1 MKILNSLFYGL
12 MVMCLI
18 SCDDILEEDITNDMV
33 QVTTPLSNAVIE
45 SNVVN
50 FRWNALDGADK
61 YRIQV
66 YGNNQAM
73 VLDTLVNPS
82 SFTYPMRSGNFQ
94 WRIRGEN
101 SAYQSSYSFPISFT
115 VIETDNLDNQEV
127 ILSLPRSGRYFNN
140 GPVTCSW
147 QSLRAAKKY
156 ELILTNDSNGDV
168 ITRSDLT
175 TTQVV
180 FSATELAQD
189 AKYTWKVRAFNDS
202 TSTLFFTRDFYLDRV
217 VPNQPQISSP
227 ANNSRHNANL
237 QIDFTWNIAT
247 DNGTIRSPISYE
259 IEFSRESN
267 FSSTFQTSTAINAS
281 FQQVFSEAG
290 DYFWRV
296 RAKDEASNVG
306 AYSSISK
313 FTVNPQ

>member
-1 MKILNSLFYGL
+1 MKILNRFFFGL
-12 MVMCLI
+12 IAFSFI

-101 SAYQSSYSFPISFT
+101 SAYQSSYSFPIPFT

-127 ILSLPRSGRYFNN
+127 ILSLPRSGRYFNSV
-140 GPVTCSW
+140 PVTCSW
-147 QSLRAAKKY
+147 QALKAAKKY

-168 ITRSDLT
+168 ITKSDLT
-175 TTQVV
+175 ATQVV
-180 FSATELAQD
+180 FSATELSQD
-189 AKYTWKVRAFNDS
+189 AKYTWKVRAINDS

-217 VPNQPQISSP
+217 LPNQPQGISP
-227 ANNSRHNANL
+227 ANNARYNANL
-237 QIDFTWNIAT
+237 QIDFNWSMAT
-247 DNGTIRSPISYE
+247 DNGAVRSPISYE

-267 FSSTFQTSTAINAS
+267 FSNIFQTSNVNILS
-281 FQQVFSEAG
+281 FQQVFNETG

-306 AYSSISK
+306 TYSSIYK
-313 FTVNPQ
+313 FTINQ